1 MAEIS
6 DIVPVTISYSDSR
19 GVVRREFQSLLG
31 MTTGL
36 DAGGDLVVDIQPSGA
51 GKVLQIDNIGDARIA
66 FREGSEALEL
76 AIAYFEMRPV
86 PRSPLY
92 VGRYN
97 SAARHFEYRGGG
109 EAGSIAAMKT
119 ITAGEFTFNGVD
131 IAALNLGP
139 AADEDAVS
147 LLIQAAINGNVA
159 FSDVRVTWDSE
170 RTLFFITSVA
180 AGTSDIAE
188 GWVSTSDVAAEDTT
202 ALGLDNGV
210 LIREAMLE
218 TIPDALR
225 NIREANRDWLF
236 VMPTKEIPANDPTA
250 HDEITEWAQTQD
262 DPITPLIRI
271 GDIPTLSKVIDS
283 EGVTLFNTQRGASVI
298 WDRDGDDDYKNAQI
312 GAFYGSLRLSQG
324 DTVRTMQGLQ
334 LVGRAPAYGLTSTQE
349 RALRDLRINAYV
361 PLGRLAI
368 MREGTILTPDVW
380 FDTNLYLAWFKNIIQ
395 SSIAN
400 LILRGELSL
409 DAEGATIIKTRL
421 ENDCRLAV
429 ANGMISPGQV
439 SDETARA
446 IANFSAIGEFDGMLP
461 TGYYV
466 AVRDPN
472 TIPIE
477 ERPNRIG
484 PATRIWLTGS
494 NRIHNLPIGIFITQ

>member
-6 DIVPVTISYSDSR
+6 DLVPVTISYSDSR
-19 GVVRREFQSLLG
+19 GVVRREFQSLLALTSG
-31 MTTGL
+31 IE
-36 DAGGDLVVDIQPSGA
+36 GGKLVVDIQPSGA

-76 AIAYFEMRPV
+76 AISYFEMRPV

-97 SAARHFEYRGGG
+97 SEARHFEYRGGG
-109 EAGSIAAMKT
+109 EAGNIAAMKA
-119 ITAGEFTFNGVD
+119 ITAGEFTLNGVTFTALD
-131 IAALNLGP
+131 LSAATIT
-139 AADEDAVS
+139 DEDDVATAIQT
-147 LLIQAAINGNVA
+147 LINANLA
-159 FSDVRVTWDSE
+159 FTEVRVTWDSE
-170 RTLFFITSVA
+170 RTLFFITSIA
-180 AGTSDIAE
+180 TGTSDIAE
-188 GWVSTSDVAAEDTT
+188 GWISTSDIAAEDTT
-202 ALGLDNGV
+202 VLGLDNGV
-210 LIREAMLE
+210 LIRESVVE
-218 TIPDALR
+218 TIPEALR
-225 NIREANRDWLF
+225 RIRESNRDWHF
-236 VMPTKEIPANDPTA
+236 VMPTKEIPANDLTA

-271 GDIPTLSKVIDS
+271 GDNATLSKTIGS
-283 EGVTLFNTQRGASVI
+283 EGVTLFNTQRGSSVI
-298 WDRDGDDDYKNAQI
+298 WDDDDDYKNAQV

-324 DTVRTMQGLQ
+324 DSVRTMQGLQ
-334 LVGRAPAYGLTSTQE
+334 LIGRAPTYGLTSTQE
-349 RALRDLRINAYV
+349 RALRDLRINTYV

-429 ANGMISPGQV
+429 SNGMISPGQV

-446 IANFSAIGEFDGMLP
+446 IANFTNIGEFDGMLP

-494 NRIHNLPIGIFITQ
+494 NRIHNLPIGIFVTQ